1 MTAKSYT
8 GPLIRPQPGSI
19 TTEKKT
25 TFTRFPAHEQVDD
38 STLAEAFRSVHGPRL
53 HGFAILVSLGAPGL
67 ATRVAG
73 AALSAGAGQ
82 ADTLRHPERAA
93 AWLRARLLRDLHQ
106 GGVRDESTPT
116 VMRKSALAPMGVDD
130 AVYEGLAVLG
140 LEGRA
145 ALVAS
150 AVERFEEID
159 IATILGSSP
168 AAARK
173 VIARARDR
181 YLKTVEAQPAASST
195 PTGPA
200 GDIATRVHDVAAR
213 AMSATWRPGP
223 PR

>member
-1 MTAKSYT
+1 MVLHSPSHSACA
-8 GPLIRPQPGSI
+8 RPRLRRRKPTS
-19 TTEKKT
+19 
-25 TFTRFPAHEQVDD
+25 TRLPAREQVDD
-38 STLAEAFRSVHGPRL
+38 SKLAAAFRSLHGPRL
-53 HGFAILVSLGAPGL
+53 HGFAILVSLGEAAL
-67 ATRVAG
+67 AEKVSSAALTAG
-73 AALSAGAGQ
+73 ANQ
-82 ADTLRHPERAA
+82 ADSLRHPERAA
-93 AWLRARLLRDLHQ
+93 AWLRARLLRALHQ
-106 GGVRDESTPT
+106 GNSRGASTAT
-116 VMRKSALAPMGVDD
+116 DARKSALAPMGVDD
-130 AVYEGLAVLG
+130 TVYEGLAVLG
-140 LEGRA
+140 LEARA

-181 YLKTVEAQPAASST
+181 YLKTIEAQPAGAST
-195 PTGPA
+195 PTTGPA

>member
-1 MTAKSYT
+1 M
-8 GPLIRPQPGSI
+8 
-19 TTEKKT
+19 
-25 TFTRFPAHEQVDD
+25 
-38 STLAEAFRSVHGPRL
+38 
-53 HGFAILVSLGAPGL
+53 LVSLGESAL
-67 ATRVAG
+67 AEKVAS
-73 AALSAGAGQ
+73 AALSAGADQ
-82 ADTLRHPERAA
+82 ADALRHPERAA

-106 GGVRDESTPT
+106 GNTRGEAISTEG
-116 VMRKSALAPMGVDD
+116 RKAALAPMGIDD
-130 AVYEGLAVLG
+130 PVYEGLAVLG

-159 IATILGSSP
+159 IATILGTSP
-168 AAARK
+168 SAARK

-181 YLKTVEAQPAASST
+181 YLKTVDALPAGSAT
-195 PTGPA
+195 QTTGPA